1 MVKLSS
7 IESMETKA
15 RTKLLR
21 WINAFRAAAPQEEA
35 AEMAEIA
42 ETLESLPL
50 LQDDAGNWRIVRGNR
65 LVGCYATEED
75 ARRALARDGGAQ

>member
-1 MVKLSS
+1 
-7 IESMETKA
+7 
-15 RTKLLR
+15 
-21 WINAFRAAAPQEEA
+21 
-35 AEMAEIA
+35 MAEIA

-50 LQDDAGNWRIVRGNR
+50 LQDDAGNWHIVRGNR